1 MTKSELIDK
10 LHSLFPKLGPEK
22 AHTAVNLIV
31 DKMAESLL
39 AGERIE
45 IRRLGSFALRHHKP
59 RAAHNPKTG
68 QKLIAKEKYS
78 IHFKPSKELKI
89 AINGARDRGV
99 PPGEK

>member
-10 LHSLFPKLGPEK
+10 LYSLFPNLGPEK

-39 AGERIE
+39 NGERIE

-68 QKLIAKEKYS
+68 QKLVAKEKYS
-78 IHFKPSKELKI
+78 VHFKPSKELKE
-89 AINGARDRGV
+89 AINEARSKGI
-99 PPGEK
+99 PPGEE